1 MTQAQ
6 CLALETLATR
16 VAQAVRCTQ
25 DYFLRTQDA
34 AGWWWGELA
43 SNPTMEAEYLLLTHF
58 LGAGDKERW
67 RKIANYLLSQQRPD
81 GGWGQYYDAPS
92 GDVSTSVECYFALK
106 LAGIPASSAPM
117 RRARDFILSKGGVPA
132 TRVFTKIW
140 LALFG
145 QWDWQAVPM
154 LPPEIIFLP
163 PWSPINIYEFSSWA
177 RATIVALSIVLARRP
192 VCPIPPEASVD
203 ELYPL
208 PREQMR
214 WGIPPPKRLLSWKG
228 FFWLAD
234 GVLRRYERLPWKPL
248 RQQALRRAEAWVLAH
263 QEADGSWG
271 GIQPPWVYSLLA
283 LKVLGYPLHHPVMVA
298 GLRGFEGFAIEEGD
312 TWRVQACVSPVWDTC
327 LAMIALQDSGL
338 PPDHPALQRAARW
351 LLSQEIRI
359 PGDWAVKVK
368 GVEPSGWAFEFEN
381 DLYPDTDDTA
391 EVLIALLRTRLP
403 SEEEAAKEAALQ
415 RGVRW
420 LLAMQSQNGGWG
432 AFDKDNTRE
441 VLAHIPFA
449 DFGETLD
456 PPSED
461 VTAHVVELLGRWGYP
476 RTHPAVARALAY
488 LKAQQEFDGAWF
500 GRWGVN
506 AIYGVGAV
514 LPALE
519 AIGEDMTQPAVRR
532 AVAWLLAHQNPDGGW
547 GETCASYADFSL
559 RGKGPSTA
567 SQTAWALLALM
578 AAGLWEDPAVARGL
592 EYLVR
597 TQRPDGTWDEPYYTG
612 TGFPGYGIG
621 RRLTRPPRPGEPGYQ
636 GTELPY
642 AFMINYHLYRNY
654 WPLMALGR
662 WLRWKEKGVQKSTQ
676 N

>member
-1 MTQAQ
+1 M
-6 CLALETLATR
+6 L
-16 VAQAVRCTQ
+16 VAQAVRRTQ
-25 DYFLRTQDA
+25 DYLLGLQDA

-58 LGAGDKERW
+58 LGAVDRERW
-67 RKIANYLLSQQRPD
+67 RKIVNYILSQQRPD
-81 GGWGQYYDAPS
+81 GGWGQYYAAPD

-106 LAGIPASSAPM
+106 VAGVPADAEAM
-117 RRARDFILSKGGVPA
+117 RRARAFILGHGGVPA

-145 QWDWQAVPM
+145 QWEWRAIPVI
-154 LPPEIIFLP
+154 PPEIVLLP
-163 PWSPINIYEFSSWA
+163 PWFPINIYEFSSWS
-177 RATIVALSIVLARRP
+177 RATIVPLTIVLAYRP
-192 VCPIPPEASVD
+192 LCPIPPEAALD
-203 ELYPL
+203 EVYPVPKGQVRWRV
-208 PREQMR
+208 PRPR
-214 WGIPPPKRLLSWKG
+214 RLLSRRG
-228 FFWLAD
+228 LFWLAD
-234 GVLRRYERLPWKPL
+234 AALRWYEGFPWKPL
-248 RQQALRRAEAWVLAH
+248 RPYALRLAERWVVAH

-271 GIQPPWVYSLLA
+271 GIQPPWVYSLIA
-283 LKVLGYPLHHPVMVA
+283 LKVLGYPLHHPVMAA
-298 GLRGFEGFAIEEGD
+298 GLRGFEAFAIEEGD

-327 LAMIALQDSGL
+327 LTMIALLDSGL

-359 PGDWAVKVK
+359 PGDWAVKVR

-381 DLYPDTDDTA
+381 DLYPDIDDTA
-391 EVLIALLRTRLP
+391 EVLMALYRTRLP
-403 SEEEAAKEAALQ
+403 PEEEARKGEAIA

-420 LLAMQSQNGGWG
+420 LLAMQSRNGGWG

-449 DFGETLD
+449 DFGEVLD

-461 VTAHVVELLGRWGYP
+461 VTAHVVEALGRMGFP
-476 RTHPAVARALAY
+476 PSHPSIRRALAY
-488 LKAQQEFDGAWF
+488 LLANQEFDGAWF

-506 AIYGVGAV
+506 TIYGVGAV

-519 AIGEDMTQPAVRR
+519 AVGEDMGQPAVRR

-547 GETCASYADFSL
+547 GETCASYADFTL

-567 SQTAWALLALM
+567 SQTAWALLALL
-578 AAGLWEDPAVARGL
+578 AAGLWAHPATLRGL

-597 TQRPDGTWDEPYYTG
+597 TQRADGTWDEPFYTG
-612 TGFPGYGIG
+612 TGFPGYGVG
-621 RRLTRPPRPGEPGYQ
+621 RRLTRPPRPGEPGHQ
-636 GTELPY
+636 SAALPY
-642 AFMINYHLYRNY
+642 AFMINYHLYRIY

-662 WLRWKEKGVQKSTQ
+662 WLRWKEKGVRVSTA
-676 N
+676 NAWEVMRP